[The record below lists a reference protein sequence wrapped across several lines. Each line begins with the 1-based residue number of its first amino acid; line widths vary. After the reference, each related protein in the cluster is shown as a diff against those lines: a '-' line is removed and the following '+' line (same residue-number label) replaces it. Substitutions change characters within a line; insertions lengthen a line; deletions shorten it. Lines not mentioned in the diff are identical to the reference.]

1 MLRLE
6 WHKLYLI
13 SQRMENWE
21 AGSQINFLIQLGS
34 VQISSV
40 AQLCPTLSWTA
51 TSRASL
57 SITNSRSFFQ
67 LISIELVMSSNHL
80 SLYHPLLLL
89 PSVFPSIR
97 SGSFQMSQ
105 YFSPGGQ
112 SIGVSASALVFP
124 MNIQD
129 WFPLRWTGWISLQ
142 SKGLLRIFSSTTVQK
157 HRFFGTQLSLESNS
171 HIHTRLLEK
180 P

>member
-57 SITNSRSFFQ
+57 SITNSWSFFQ

-80 SLYHPLLLL
+80 ILCCNHLFCLQS
-89 PSVFPSIR
+89 FPI
-97 SGSFQMSQ
+97 SGSFPVSQ
-105 YFSPGGQ
+105 FFTSGGQ
-112 SIGVSASALVFP
+112 SIGVSATALVFP

-129 WFPLRWTGWISLQ
+129 WFPLGLTGWIALH
-142 SKGLLRIFSSTTVQK
+142 SKRYSRVFSTTVQN
-157 HRFFGTQLSLESNS
+157 HQFFGAHLSLWSNS
-171 HIHTRLLEK
+171 LIYTK
-180 P
+180 PLDKP